1 MGSPSWKRRVDNL
14 IWAGA
19 RSYRFRPLF
28 HMKDLSGEMDP
39 YMNLIEG
46 LAAKYYGDFAI
57 EDLFSSWAHQV
68 RQYRFDQ
75 LTWLCLERAVYE
87 KEKPIRPALSRLQK
101 DYARMLL
108 RPEDEMRRRIFYLK
122 DPLSTRL
129 LLARA
134 HEILDEPYS
143 LGSRE
148 RKVYDKLILPLE
160 AGAEE
165 IKARLLSLFQD
176 LGLRPDRTFTPHPF
190 FEKLASLTPRQLEY
204 SNRPDSFNR
213 GEGEKESSSPMVRFL
228 LSRKRARENELT
240 RLFGP
245 SLLSEKDRLLW
256 EEKVCQ
262 GAHQG
267 LHLWLSKGAEE
278 KDLSQEF
285 LLERRRNREAYQDRQ
300 ILYNRAI
307 ESLSAQ
313 IASVLQAQTGTET
326 SVGRHGRL
334 LGKRAWRASL
344 GSSRIFERTITEPI
358 AGFSVD
364 LLLDGSASRGP
375 DQEEIAAQA
384 IIVSQAMDRVGIANR
399 VLSFCTFQDTTAF
412 TLLKNFDQFSAE
424 ALFSYVARGWNRDGL
439 AYRALADLLRQR
451 PSDRHLL
458 LIFTDVTPRDLRP
471 MSGFPHY
478 EYVGKRAQE
487 DALEAMK
494 ALRREKIAIAGLIS
508 GILSDSDQ
516 ARLFFGSHFARILR
530 PEELA
535 AGAGRLLQNE
545 IERLTYD

>member
-1 MGSPSWKRRVDNL
+1 MGSDSWKRRIDNM

-19 RSYRFRPLF
+19 KAYRFKPLF

-46 LAAKYYGDFAI
+46 LAAKYYSDEALEG
-57 EDLFSSWAHQV
+57 LFGLWKGQI

-75 LTWLCLERAVYE
+75 LTWLALENILYQREA
-87 KEKPIRPALSRLQK
+87 PIRPALARLRK
-101 DYARMLL
+101 DYAKMLL
-108 RPEDEMRRRIFYLK
+108 QPQDEMRRRIFYLK

-129 LLARA
+129 LVARA
-134 HEILDEPYS
+134 HEILEEPYS
-143 LGSRE
+143 LSPRE
-148 RKVYDKLILPLE
+148 LKVYEKIRLPAKTGIEDLKE
-160 AGAEE
+160 T
-165 IKARLLSLFQD
+165 LLSLYEGQGFKA
-176 LGLRPDRTFTPHPF
+176 GRTWTPPSFFDR
-190 FEKLASLTPRQLEY
+190 LASLTPRQLEY

-213 GEGEKESSSPMVRFL
+213 GEEEKTTSSPIVRFL

-245 SLLSEKDRLLW
+245 SLLSEKDRLHW

-262 GAHQG
+262 GPHKG

-278 KDLSQEF
+278 NNLSGEF
-285 LLERRRNREAYQDRQ
+285 RLERQRNREAFKDHQL
-300 ILYNRAI
+300 LYNRAI
-307 ESLSAQ
+307 DTLSAQ
-313 IASVLQAQTGTET
+313 IASVLQAQTGTEH
-326 SVGRHGRL
+326 SIGRHGRL
-334 LGKRAWRASL
+334 LGKRAWRVQL
-344 GSSRIFERTITEPI
+344 SSARIFERSITQPV

-364 LLLDGSASRGP
+364 LFLDGSASRGP

-384 IIVSQAMDRVGIANR
+384 IIVSRAMDKVGIPNR

-412 TLLKNFDQFSAE
+412 TLLKNFDEKSSE

-439 AYRALADLLRQR
+439 AYRALVDLVRKR

-471 MSGFPHY
+471 MSGLPHY
-478 EYVGKRAQE
+478 EYVGKRAEE
-487 DALEAMK
+487 DALGAMK
-494 ALRREKIAIAGLIS
+494 ALRREKIAIAGLVS

-516 ARLFFGSHFARILR
+516 ARVFFGSHFAKILR

-545 IERLTYD
+545 IEHLAYE